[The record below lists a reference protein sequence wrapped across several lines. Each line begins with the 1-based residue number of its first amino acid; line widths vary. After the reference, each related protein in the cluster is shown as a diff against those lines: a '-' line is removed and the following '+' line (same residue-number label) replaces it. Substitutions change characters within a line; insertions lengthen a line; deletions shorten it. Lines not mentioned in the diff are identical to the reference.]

1 MARNQKAPQAPIKK
15 TLMKKI
21 EAIIKPFRL
30 DDVKTALDEA
40 GIESMIVSEVRGS
53 GRQNTHREMYRGGE
67 YEVDF
72 LPKIKIEF
80 VLPDDR
86 LKRAVAAILKAAP
99 SSRKGD
105 ASVFVSHIDD
115 AVCVQN

>member
-1 MARNQKAPQAPIKK
+1 
-15 TLMKKI
+15 MKKI

-40 GIESMIVSEVRGS
+40 GVENMIISDVRGS
-53 GRQNTHREMYRGGE
+53 GRQNTHREMYRGNE

-72 LPKIKIEF
+72 LPKVKIEF

-86 LKRAVAAILKAAP
+86 LKGAVAAIMKGSRP
-99 SSRKGD
+99 SRKD
-105 ASVFVSHIDD
+105 NDKVFVSHIED